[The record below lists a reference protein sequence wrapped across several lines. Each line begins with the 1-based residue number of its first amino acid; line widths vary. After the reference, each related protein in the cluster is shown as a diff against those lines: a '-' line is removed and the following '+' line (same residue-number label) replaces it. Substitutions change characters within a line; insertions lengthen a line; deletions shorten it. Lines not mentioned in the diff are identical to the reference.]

1 MLYESAPICVVFGL
15 RVAVSERISGR
26 CRHERP
32 MFARYDQ
39 ADPSKTLDPTLQD
52 TYYNVGVEF
61 PIVKGVKLSTVYKH
75 TDRNNDSKSVDA
87 ETNEFGVW
95 GEFRF

>member
-1 MLYESAPICVVFGL
+1 MTASGWSAWGSVGLGQGGITLFG
-15 RVAVSERISGR
+15 
-26 CRHERP
+26 
-32 MFARYDQ
+32 RYDQ

-61 PIVKGVKLSTVYKH
+61 PVVKGVKLATVYKH
-75 TDRNNDSKSVDA
+75 TDRSNDSKSVDL